1 MSKTLSSIAARQDKA
16 TEKFEDEVKW
26 FLDYYSTHTNATIRS
41 VASDMI
47 LALHS
52 DGSHLSEVDSKS
64 RAAGHFYLT
73 NKDDRDTNIGA
84 ILTLSTVIEHVMG
97 SASET

>member
-1 MSKTLSSIAARQDKA
+1 M
-16 TEKFEDEVKW
+16 
-26 FLDYYSTHTNATIRS
+26 
-41 VASDMI
+41 ASNMI

-73 NKDDRDTNIGA
+73 NKDDKDTNNGA
-84 ILTLSTVIEHVMG
+84 ILTLSKIIKHVCNGLSIRNRIGISML
-97 SASET
+97 